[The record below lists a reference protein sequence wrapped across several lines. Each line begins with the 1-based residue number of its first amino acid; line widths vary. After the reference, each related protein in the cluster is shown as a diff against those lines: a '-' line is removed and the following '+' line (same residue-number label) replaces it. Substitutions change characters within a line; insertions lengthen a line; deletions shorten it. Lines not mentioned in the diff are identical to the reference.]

1 VLDEVRAAQ
10 PVVAVAS
17 GKLRGRTVGGVT
29 AFLGVRYAA
38 APAGSRSFAAPVPV
52 ERWDGVRDAFE
63 LGPTAPQFQYTPPFD
78 RLIYNPLIPGEDCL
92 HVNVWTPDPG
102 GSGLPVMVW
111 IHGGAFRNGSNAL
124 PIYDGSAFA
133 RDGVVVVSL
142 NYRVGAAGFAVV
154 PGAPNNRGLLDQL
167 VALEWVQDNVAAFGG
182 DPGRVTVFG
191 ESAGAMSV
199 ATLLSLPQA
208 RGLFGRAILQSGSGS
223 AVLAE
228 ADGRRLTAALT
239 AKLAVEPTAQALSD
253 VETSV
258 RIEAERALA
267 IEVRENPSAERWGP
281 SIAASLGLM
290 AFAPVL
296 DGELIAARPVDAIA
310 AGAGR
315 ECDLLLG
322 TTTDEMGLFL
332 VPTGVSASVTD
343 EMLSGLVAARGV
355 DPAIAAVYAANR
367 PGASPGETLVAILT
381 DMFFRVPTLRIA
393 EGHARVGGATFTYEF
408 AWRTPV
414 QELGGACHAL
424 ELPFVFDTL
433 AERGAE
439 ELAGPNPPQALAD
452 GMHAAW
458 VAFATRGDPG
468 WRAFDPASRAVMSFN
483 QPSSALLDDPR
494 AAERALW
501 EHAI

>member
-1 VLDEVRAAQ
+1 
-10 PVVAVAS
+10 
-17 GKLRGRTVGGVT
+17 
-29 AFLGVRYAA
+29 
-38 APAGSRSFAAPVPV
+38 
-52 ERWDGVRDAFE
+52 
-63 LGPTAPQFQYTPPFD
+63 
-78 RLIYNPLIPGEDCL
+78 
-92 HVNVWTPDPG
+92 
-102 GSGLPVMVW
+102 M
-111 IHGGAFRNGSNAL
+111 
-124 PIYDGSAFA
+124 
-133 RDGVVVVSL
+133 
-142 NYRVGAAGFAVV
+142 
-154 PGAPNNRGLLDQL
+154 
-167 VALEWVQDNVAAFGG
+167 
-182 DPGRVTVFG
+182 
-191 ESAGAMSV
+191 
-199 ATLLSLPQA
+199 
-208 RGLFGRAILQSGSGS
+208 QSGSGS

-228 ADGRRLTAALT
+228 ADARLLTAALT
-239 AKLAVEPTAQALSD
+239 EKLAVQATAQALSD

-267 IEVRENPSAERWGP
+267 VELREDPSAERWGP

-296 DGELIAARPVDAIA
+296 DGELIAERPVDAIA

-332 VPTGVSASVTD
+332 VPTGVTASVTE
-343 EMLSGLVAARGV
+343 EMLSRLVAARGL
-355 DPAIAAVYAANR
+355 DPAIAAVYTANR

-393 EGHARVGGATFTYEF
+393 EGHARVGGATFMYEF

-414 QELGGACHAL
+414 PELGGACHAL

-433 AERGAE
+433 AERGAQ

-458 VAFATRGDPG
+458 VAFATRSDPG
-468 WRAFDPASRAVMSFN
+468 WRAFDPATRALMSFN
-483 QPSSALLDDPR
+483 QPSSALLEDPR